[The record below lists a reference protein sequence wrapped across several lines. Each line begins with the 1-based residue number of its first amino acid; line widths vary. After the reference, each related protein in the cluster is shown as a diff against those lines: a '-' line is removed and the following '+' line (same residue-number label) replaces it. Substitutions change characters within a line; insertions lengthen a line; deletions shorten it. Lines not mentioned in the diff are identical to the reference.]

1 MVNPNAHALLSNDE
15 DGKKPITFGGDQLM
29 AARARCAREARMN
42 SDTVLGCLDGLLPV
56 AEDWHT
62 SVVLLNVVLQLFF

>member
-1 MVNPNAHALLSNDE
+1 
-15 DGKKPITFGGDQLM
+15 M

-62 SVVLLNVVLQLFF
+62 SVVLLNVVLQLFFKIINKLIGERAKRARHSQVCFN